1 MGKRQ
6 SMTIPGITHG
16 AICYLCLIA
25 DGHKMVLVEGI
36 PTVFS
41 WDSIQQFDGKL
52 ENNYAEGI
60 SVVHSETCLLFT
72 VKLFT
77 IYFPRS

>member
-1 MGKRQ
+1 M
-6 SMTIPGITHG
+6 
-16 AICYLCLIA
+16 IA

-52 ENNYAEGI
+52 ENN
-60 SVVHSETCLLFT
+60 SVLKAFLLFT
-72 VKLFT
+72 VKLVF
-77 IYFPRS
+77 

>member
-1 MGKRQ
+1 M
-6 SMTIPGITHG
+6 
-16 AICYLCLIA
+16 IA

-41 WDSIQQFDGKL
+41 WDSIQQFDGKV
-52 ENNYAEGI
+52 ENSSMLKAF
-60 SVVHSETCLLFT
+60 SLLT
-72 VKLFT
+72 VKLVFYSLLFT

>member
-1 MGKRQ
+1 M
-6 SMTIPGITHG
+6 
-16 AICYLCLIA
+16 IA

-52 ENNYAEGI
+52 ENKKLVFYSLVFI
-60 SVVHSETCLLFT
+60 YYLL
-72 VKLFT
+72 
-77 IYFPRS
+77 S